1 MIALAVREI
10 VLATNGELIFGDPET
25 FIQGIAI
32 DSRKVKKGELFI
44 PLIGE
49 HFDGHSFIGDVLRH
63 GAGGVLCARSKYE
76 SVEMDENQCVVL
88 VDDTLKA
95 MQSLAK
101 YYLSKFEIP
110 VIGVTGSTGKTS
122 TKDMIYAVLSQRYKV
137 LRNQGNFNNH
147 IGLPLTIFDLE
158 NHHELAV
165 LEMGMSGL
173 GEISLL
179 AELVRPTIAA
189 ITNIGLS
196 HIEHLGSQENIMKA
210 KMEITNYFHKGS
222 RLIVNGDDEHLGTLQ
237 HKEFHFDIIYIG
249 VHGRYNYIA
258 ENIQDLGEY
267 GSQFDLSIGSHK
279 YTFKLKVPGKHNIYN
294 ALIAIVIGIEMNVD
308 IRLIQGALE
317 EFGGSKMR
325 LNIFSTSEG
334 IKIINDAYN
343 ASPDSMMSAISVL
356 DKMIANRKIACLG
369 DMLEMG
375 EYTERGHYQVGAEI
389 MNGHKLDMLIAVG
402 NSARY
407 IAAGAKEHGF
417 DQKYIF
423 ICKDNHG
430 AIEILKEILKCG
442 DAVLVKGSRGMK
454 MEEIV
459 EYIQERS

>member
-1 MIALAVREI
+1 MITLAVKEI
-10 VLATNGELIFGDPET
+10 VQATRGELIIGDPET
-25 FIQGIAI
+25 LIYGITI
-32 DSRKVKKGELFI
+32 DSRKVKSGELFI
-44 PLIGE
+44 PLVGE
-49 HFDGHSFIGDVLRH
+49 RFDGHSFIKDVLYQ
-63 GAGGVLCARSKYE
+63 GVGGVLCNKLEYE
-76 SVEMDENQCVVL
+76 AEEVGENQFVIR
-88 VDDTLKA
+88 VDDTLEA
-95 MQSLAK
+95 MQALAK
-101 YYLSKFEIP
+101 YHLNKLDIP

-122 TKDMIYAVLSQRYKV
+122 TKDMIYAVLSQKYHV
-137 LRNQGNFNNH
+137 LKNQGNFNNH
-147 IGLPLTIFDLE
+147 IGLPLTIFELE
-158 NHHELAV
+158 KDHEIAV

-179 AELVRPTIAA
+179 AELVRPNIAA

-222 RLIVNGDDEHLGTLQ
+222 RLILNGDDPHLGTLR
-237 HKEFHFDIIYIG
+237 HKEFHFDVIYIG

-258 ENIQDLGEY
+258 ENIQDLGEF
-267 GSQFDLSIGSHK
+267 GSQFDLSIGSQK
-279 YTFKLKVPGKHNIYN
+279 YTFRLMVPGKHNVYN
-294 ALIAIVIGIEMNVD
+294 ALIAISIGVEMNVD
-308 IRLIQGALE
+308 MSMIQEALE
-317 EFGGSKMR
+317 GFGGSKMR

-356 DKMIANRKIACLG
+356 DKLIGNRKIACLG

-375 EYTERGHYQVGAEI
+375 EYTERGHYQVGAEM
-389 MNGHKLDMLIAVG
+389 MNGHKIDILITVG
-402 NSARY
+402 NSAKY

-417 DQKYIF
+417 NQGSIF
-423 ICKDNHG
+423 ICQDNHE
-430 AIEILKEILKCG
+430 AIEMLKGILKWG
-442 DAVLVKGSRGMK
+442 DAILIKGSRGMK